1 MAHWR
6 KYVLSTITVICLLAA
21 SGYKSIPPGE
31 LEPLP
36 LRPLPDVRTL
46 LHHFNFNSG
55 DPLVTCDSPTTTL
68 SFRRADNLILIKAKA
83 DSTEGYFIL
92 DTGAPYLIL
101 NMTYFRNYRS
111 HSETDG
117 REGGI
122 TGEVSSL
129 APTQVEHFVIGP
141 YHYRWL
147 DADRINLGHIED
159 SKGIKILGLLG
170 MQLFKK
176 FEMVIDYEK
185 SQIHLHLITKND
197 GKNYKNPLLQHTH
210 DYHVVP
216 FQLLRDKIMVKAT
229 FGAKILTFVVDTGA
243 ESNVIDS
250 RLPNS
255 ILETISVTRRVK
267 LVGNGSAKVDALYG
281 DIDNIKIA
289 GNALGTLPVL
299 VTNLEKMCSAY
310 DVNCLDGMLGFDF
323 LSKRKIGFN
332 FVTRKMYLWK

>member
-1 MAHWR
+1 MR
-6 KYVLSTITVICLLAA
+6 NRSKYLLFTCLLVLLIPA
-21 SGYKSIPPGE
+21 SGFRSFTIAETIPVTGTAHHYFAIQP
-31 LEPLP
+31 PLI
-36 LRPLPDVRTL
+36 
-46 LHHFNFNSG
+46 FNSG
-55 DPLVTCDSPTTTL
+55 DPLVTCDSPSATL

-101 NMTYFRNYRS
+101 NMTYFRDYRS
-111 HSETDG
+111 TAEMNG

-129 APTQVEHFVIGP
+129 APTQVGHFVIGP
-141 YHYRWL
+141 FHYRWL

-159 SKGIKILGLLG
+159 SKGVKILGLLG

-176 FEMVIDYEK
+176 FEMIIDYQRSE
-185 SQIHLHLITKND
+185 IHLHLIGRRESK
-197 GKNYKNPLLQHTH
+197 YYQHRMLQNPQEYHTLPFLLQ
-210 DYHVVP
+210 
-216 FQLLRDKIMVKAT
+216 RDKIMVKAT
-229 FGAKILTFVVDTGA
+229 FGTKTLTFIIDTGA

-255 ILETISVTRRVK
+255 VLEAINVTRRVK
-267 LVGNGSAKVDALYG
+267 LVGNGSAKIDALYG
-281 DIDNIKIA
+281 DINDLKI
-289 GNALGTLPVL
+289 GGTALGTLPVL

-323 LSKRKIGFN
+323 LSMHKIGFN
-332 FVTRKMYLWK
+332 FVTRKMYIWK